1 MATARDIKKYPMAT
15 RLSEQD
21 TEYRALLHFM
31 EWIAGER
38 KGRRYEFARM
48 EGENDFWTPCI
59 ERIDDLIFEFLGID
73 PKKLEQERRQ
83 MLEDMANAS
92 SAKAKVDKMA
102 KPHHLRKRKTGPRG
116 RPKRHG
122 VKTKRKKIDSSKKIR

>member
-1 MATARDIKKYPMAT
+1 MATARDVKKYPMAS
-15 RLSEQD
+15 LLDQQG
-21 TEYRALLHFM
+21 TEYKAIVNFM
-31 EWIAGER
+31 EWITGER
-38 KGRRYEFARM
+38 EGRRYEFARM

-83 MLEDMANAS
+83 ILEDMANAS
-92 SAKAKVDKMA
+92 SAKSKS
-102 KPHHLRKRKTGPRG
+102 KTGPRG

-122 VKTKRKKIDSSKKIR
+122 VKTKRKKIDSSKKSR